1 MTILEWMEK
10 KQYLRD
16 LIAVLDAMYC
26 QTAGAKPTQMGVMES
41 SREENVWEYGE
52 GNHRL
57 EDSYSKL
64 VAYFVDKCTR
74 VDKRLCWQ
82 VKEIDWRGI
91 NLETVD
97 GEIDQSKS
105 GGNILLKNQLGKMIS
120 ANYVVVTVPLTILK
134 DGDINFIPSL
144 PEIKRKA
151 IDTIQ
156 MTGALKIVCRFKS
169 KFWPDDLSLVYAV
182 GGFISQIWM
191 YSRDSLYG
199 ADKCHVIAGFQTAQ
213 HAEEKI
219 SLSGKEVLD
228 GFLQQLNEIFST
240 QSDPQPAT
248 DSLMDYV
255 YYHWSNHPFIRGGY
269 SSPTVFAHRMR
280 HALACPVQ
288 DRLFFAGEATS
299 LTACATVHTAMETGF
314 RAAKEICNLADGGRL
329 NNASDLPKL

>member
-1 MTILEWMEK
+1 M
-10 KQYLRD
+10 
-16 LIAVLDAMYC
+16 V
-26 QTAGAKPTQMGVMES
+26 
-41 SREENVWEYGE
+41 
-52 GNHRL
+52 
-57 EDSYSKL
+57 
-64 VAYFVDKCTR
+64 
-74 VDKRLCWQ
+74 
-82 VKEIDWRGI
+82 GI

-144 PEIKRKA
+144 PKIKRKA

-191 YSRDSLYG
+191 YSRDSLCG

-228 GFLQQLNEIFST
+228 GFLQQLNEIFRF
-240 QSDPQPAT
+240 
-248 DSLMDYV
+248 V
-255 YYHWSNHPFIRGGY
+255 
-269 SSPTVFAHRMR
+269 HR
-280 HALACPVQ
+280 
-288 DRLFFAGEATS
+288 
-299 LTACATVHTAMETGF
+299 
-314 RAAKEICNLADGGRL
+314 
-329 NNASDLPKL
+329 NASVFPIVIVYTVVQS